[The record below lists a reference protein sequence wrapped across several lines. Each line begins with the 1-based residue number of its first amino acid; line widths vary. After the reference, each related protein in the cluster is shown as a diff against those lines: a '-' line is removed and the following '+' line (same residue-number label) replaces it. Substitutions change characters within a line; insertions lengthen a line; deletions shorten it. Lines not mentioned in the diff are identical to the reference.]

1 MKELLDSIIEFL
13 EENLGENYIW
23 ITAGI
28 AALLIIIIAVA
39 AAGRKKKTAEP
50 GDEVQRDFFLEGEY
64 DTMIRDAALATK
76 ATNAAAE
83 PAEVVQEEP
92 AAEEPDEPAAEPE
105 AAEVTEVAEVT
116 AEEQDALKEE
126 LQQVHININI
136 ERGQVRIGCEDDG
149 RITCIVETDEES
161 AGAHE
166 DPELTAALAAGEI
179 EAAES
184 PEGKA
189 EGKAVLDNQGII
201 LEKINL
207 VKAAPAKKFGPDN
220 FNTGRSG
227 RVFTEEELRE
237 QIKQ

>member
-50 GDEVQRDFFLEGEY
+50 GDEVHRDFFLEGEY

-76 ATNAAAE
+76 AANAAAE

-92 AAEEPDEPAAEPE
+92 EAAETEPEADE